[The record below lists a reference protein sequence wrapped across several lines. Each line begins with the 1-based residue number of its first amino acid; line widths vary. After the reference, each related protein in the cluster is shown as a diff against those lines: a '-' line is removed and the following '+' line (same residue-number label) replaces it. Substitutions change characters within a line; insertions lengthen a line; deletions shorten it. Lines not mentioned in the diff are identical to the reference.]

1 MIQLLGPLEIPVI
14 VYSHNYNWSRD
25 KGFFNIKSQ
34 EKLWDTKV
42 LYMDTTK
49 ELLKAVI
56 FYNDKN
62 LFAG

>member
-1 MIQLLGPLEIPVI
+1 MIQLLSPLEIPVT
-14 VYSHNYNWSRD
+14 VHSHYCNWSRD
-25 KGFFNIKSQ
+25 KGFFNIKSE

-42 LYMDTTK
+42 LYMDTT
-49 ELLKAVI
+49 EGLLKAVI